1 MKNTTKEKLISLA
14 GLTERGWTKTMV
26 EKMNL
31 QVVKTVPNPHH
42 KSAPPMKLYD
52 LKTVKRKEKNK
63 TFQLLAEKANKRKM
77 SAKKAVETKMN
88 KMNEYLLNLK
98 IKIPN
103 TNKENILL
111 QSVRQHNQI
120 QDHYQNYDSCINEK
134 DIENVDTKRQIRIV
148 ANYIRHQMTDYEEI
162 LYDNTGKTGIHHA
175 HDFLKEKITNMVIE
189 KYFNEYANIYTAKDI
204 YA

>member
-1 MKNTTKEKLISLA
+1 MKF
-14 GLTERGWTKTMV
+14 
-26 EKMNL
+26 
-31 QVVKTVPNPHH
+31 
-42 KSAPPMKLYD
+42 YD
-52 LKTVKRKEKNK
+52 LKTVKRKEKTK

-98 IKIPN
+98 IKMPN

-120 QDHYQNYDSCINEK
+120 QDYYQNYDSCINEK
-134 DIENVDTKRQIRIV
+134 DIENVDAKRQIRIV

-189 KYFNEYANIYTAKDI
+189 KYFNEYKNIYTAKDI
-204 YA
+204 YS